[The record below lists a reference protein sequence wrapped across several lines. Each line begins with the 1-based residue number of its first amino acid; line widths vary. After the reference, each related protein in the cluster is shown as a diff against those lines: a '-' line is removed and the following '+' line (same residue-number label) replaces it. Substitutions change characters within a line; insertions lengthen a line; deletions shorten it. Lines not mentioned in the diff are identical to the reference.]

1 MMQITSDI
9 APSNPS
15 RTPGDTVRL
24 DPVSIDPTDHALA
37 RRCSVGDIPTRAA
50 ATFSGRTAVTDE
62 TGSWSFSEL
71 ESVSNRFAHGLRA
84 HGIEAEEPVAILS
97 TNCREFVA
105 TYFGTAKAGMVSLPI
120 NLLSGLDNIVHALTD
135 SGTRILVVHGSLA
148 ELVTGA
154 AAAIP
159 AIRTVVVVGGVPDG
173 LETTPDGPALIG
185 WDDLLSD
192 DDTNPDTVIADRQV
206 VQCLYSSGTT
216 SRPKGVLTSHL
227 AVTVAAL
234 GNGAVFGLNWGA
246 QPSVTVLPLPLF
258 HTAGLNGVLLSAVTM
273 GTTVHLMPGFDPVA
287 YADTVARVRA
297 THLVGL
303 PLMLEALA
311 DGADRGLDLSSLQF
325 LLYAMA
331 PMSEDMRRRLESAL
345 PDAKM
350 VLASG
355 MSECTP
361 ATVMQWPELNP
372 DKSDS
377 WGYPTPIAEN
387 RIGEPGTGM
396 LLPAGEDGEI
406 VYRGPTVMEGYW
418 NNPQANAEAFAGGRL
433 HSGDLG
439 RIDAEGV
446 VWFSDRV
453 KDIVKSGGENV
464 SSLHVERVLM
474 DHPHV
479 AEVACVGRPDPKWGE
494 LVVAVVVPAGGAPT
508 GDDLIASVL
517 EFGAERLSSSH
528 RPRDVV
534 VVDSIP
540 RTATGK
546 IRKVELR
553 GAR

>member
-1 MMQITSDI
+1 M
-9 APSNPS
+9 
-15 RTPGDTVRL
+15 RL
-24 DPVSIDPTDHALA
+24 DTTGIDPLDHALA

-50 ATFSGRTAVTDE
+50 ATFAGRTAVTDE
-62 TGSWSFSEL
+62 SGSWTYARL
-71 ESVSNRFAHGLRA
+71 ETESNRFAHGLVA
-84 HGIEAEEPVAILS
+84 HGIAAEEPVAILS
-97 TNCREFVA
+97 PNCREFVA
-105 TYFGTAKAGMVSLPI
+105 SYFGAAKAGMVALPV
-120 NLLSGLDNIVHALTD
+120 NLLSGLENIAHALTD
-135 SGTRILVVHGSLA
+135 SDTRILVVHGSLV
-148 ELVTGA
+148 ELVLGA
-154 AAAIP
+154 TAALP
-159 AIRTVVVVGGVPDG
+159 AIEVLVVVGGAPTAG
-173 LETTPDGPALIG
+173 PEAPADGPALIA
-185 WDDLLSD
+185 WDDFLSD
-192 DDTNPDTVIADRQV
+192 DDSNPDTVIADRQIA
-206 VQCLYSSGTT
+206 QCLYSSGTT

-227 AVTVAAL
+227 AVTIAAL

-246 QPSVTVLPLPLF
+246 EPSVTVCPLPLF
-258 HTAGLNGVLLSAVTM
+258 HTAGLNGVLLSAITM
-273 GTTVHLMPGFDPVA
+273 GATVHLLPGFDPVH

-311 DGADRGLDLSSLQF
+311 DGCDRGLDLTSVRF

-331 PMSEDMRRRLESAL
+331 PMSEEMRRRLETAL
-345 PDAKM
+345 PDARM

-387 RIGEPGTGM
+387 RISEPGGAE
-396 LLPAGEDGEI
+396 LVPAGTDGEI
-406 VYRGPTVMEGYW
+406 VYRGPTVMEGYF
-418 NNPQANAEAFAGGRL
+418 NNPGANSEAFVGGRL

-439 RIDAEGV
+439 RIDDAGV

-464 SSLHVERVLM
+464 SSLHVERVLL

-479 AEVACVGRPDPKWGE
+479 AEVACVGRPDPTWGE
-494 LVVAVVVPAGGAPT
+494 LVTVVVVPTADAPAE
-508 GDDLIASVL
+508 DELAASVL
-517 EFGAERLSSSH
+517 EFGAGRLPSSH

-534 VVDSIP
+534 VAESIP

-553 GAR
+553 AQRT

>member
-1 MMQITSDI
+1 M
-9 APSNPS
+9 
-15 RTPGDTVRL
+15 RL
-24 DPVSIDPTDHALA
+24 DLTGIDPVDHALA

-50 ATFSGRTAVTDE
+50 ATFSDRTAITDE
-62 TGSWSFSEL
+62 SGSWTFDEL
-71 ESVSNRFAHGLRA
+71 ESMSNRFAHGLVE
-84 HGIEAEEPVAILS
+84 HGINAEEPVAILS

-120 NLLSGLDNIVHALTD
+120 NLLSGLDNIAHALTD
-135 SGTRILVVHGSLA
+135 SGARILVVHGSLA
-148 ELVTGA
+148 ELVMGA
-154 AAAIP
+154 VAAIP
-159 AIRTVVVVGGVPDG
+159 GIRTVVVIGGVPEG
-173 LETTPDGPALIG
+173 LEPSPDGPALLG
-185 WDDLLSD
+185 WDELLSTD
-192 DDTNPDTVIADRQV
+192 DSNPETVIADRQI

-234 GNGAVFGLNWGA
+234 GNSAVFGLNWGA
-246 QPSVTVLPLPLF
+246 QASVTVLPLPLF
-258 HTAGLNGVLLSAVTM
+258 HTAGLNGVMLSAVTM
-273 GTTVHLMPGFDPVA
+273 GTTVHLLPGFDPIQ

-311 DGADRGLDLSSLQF
+311 DGTDRGLDLSSIQF

-331 PMSEDMRRRLESAL
+331 PMSEEMRTRLEAAL

-387 RIGEPGTGM
+387 RISEPGSAT
-396 LLPAGEDGEI
+396 LLPTGEDGEI

-418 NNPQANAEAFAGGRL
+418 NNPDANAEAFVGGRL

-439 RIDAEGV
+439 RIDDDGV

-494 LVVAVVVPAGGAPT
+494 LVVAVVVPAEDAPA
-508 GDDLIASVL
+508 DDELVASVKD
-517 EFGAERLSSSH
+517 FGAQRLSSSH

-534 VVDSIP
+534 ITDAIP

-553 GAR
+553 SLT

>member
-1 MMQITSDI
+1 M
-9 APSNPS
+9 
-15 RTPGDTVRL
+15 RL
-24 DPVSIDPTDHALA
+24 DMSGIDPVDHALA

-50 ATFSGRTAVTDE
+50 ATFSGRTALTDE
-62 TGSWSFSEL
+62 VGSWTFDEL
-71 ESVSNRFAHGLRA
+71 ESHSNRFAHGLLR

-105 TYFGTAKAGMVSLPI
+105 TYFGTAKAGMVSLPV
-120 NLLSGLDNIVHALTD
+120 NLLSGLENIAHALTD
-135 SGTRILVVHGSLA
+135 SGTRIVVVHSSLA
-148 ELVTGA
+148 EMVVGA
-154 AAAIP
+154 VAALP
-159 AIRTVVVVGGVPDG
+159 AIRTVVVIGGVPDG
-173 LETTPDGPALIG
+173 LTAPADGPALIG
-185 WDDLLSD
+185 WDDLLAED
-192 DDTNPDTVIADRQV
+192 DSNPETVISDRQI

-246 QPSVTVLPLPLF
+246 EPSVTVCPLPLF
-258 HTAGLNGVLLSAVTM
+258 HTAGLNGILLSAVTM
-273 GTTVHLMPGFDPVA
+273 GTTVHLLPGFEPA
-287 YADTVARVRA
+287 QYADTVARVRA

-311 DGADRGLDLSSLQF
+311 DGTDRGLDLSSVQF

-331 PMSEDMRRRLESAL
+331 PMSAEMRGRLETAL

-387 RIGEPGTGM
+387 RIAEPGTGE
-396 LLPAGEDGEI
+396 LVPDGEDGEI

-418 NNPQANAEAFAGGRL
+418 NNPEANAEAFVGGRL

-439 RIDAEGV
+439 RIDDAGV

-474 DHPHV
+474 DHPHI
-479 AEVACVGRPDPKWGE
+479 AEVACVGRPDPRWGE
-494 LVVAVVVPAGGAPT
+494 RVVVVVVPAEGAPSA
-508 GDDLIASVL
+508 DELIASVK
-517 EFGAERLSSSH
+517 EFGAERLSSSQ

-534 VVDSIP
+534 ITDAIP

-553 GAR
+553 ELS

>member
-1 MMQITSDI
+1 M
-9 APSNPS
+9 
-15 RTPGDTVRL
+15 RL
-24 DPVSIDPTDHALA
+24 DLTGIDPLDHALA

-50 ATFSGRTAVTDE
+50 ATFAGRTAVTDGAGE
-62 TGSWSFSEL
+62 WTFTEL
-71 ESVSNRFAHGLRA
+71 ESVSNRVAHGLT
-84 HGIEAEEPVAILS
+84 GLGFEPEEPVALLS

-105 TYFGTAKAGMVSLPI
+105 TYFGSAKAGMVSLPV
-120 NLLSGLDNIVHALTD
+120 NLLSGLENIAHALTD

-148 ELVTGA
+148 ELALGA
-154 AAAIP
+154 VGAIP
-159 AIRTVVVVGGVPDG
+159 AIRFVVVIGPVPDG
-173 LETTPDGPALIG
+173 IDTAPDGPTVLA
-185 WDDLLSD
+185 WDDFLSD
-192 DDTNPDTVIADRQV
+192 DDTNPDTVIGDRQI

-227 AVTVAAL
+227 AVTVASL
-234 GNGAVFGLNWGA
+234 GNSAVFGLHWGA
-246 QPSVTVLPLPLF
+246 QGSVTVCPLPLF
-258 HTAGLNGVLLSAVTM
+258 HTAGLNGVLIPSVTM
-273 GTTVHLMPGFDPVA
+273 GATIHLLPGFDPTT

-311 DGADRGLDLSSLQF
+311 DGTDRGLDLSSIEM

-331 PMSEDMRRRLESAL
+331 PMSADMRGRLEASL
-345 PDAKM
+345 PGAKI
-350 VLASG
+350 VLGSG

-361 ATVMQWPELNP
+361 ATVMQWPELNA
-372 DKSDS
+372 DKADS
-377 WGYPTPIAEN
+377 WGYPTPFAENLIAEP
-387 RIGEPGTGM
+387 GEAALVPT
-396 LLPAGEDGEI
+396 GEDGEI

-418 NNPQANAEAFAGGRL
+418 NNPDANAEVFTGGRL

-464 SSLHVERVLM
+464 SSMHVERVLM

-479 AEVACVGRPDPKWGE
+479 AEVAIIGRPDPVWGE
-494 LVVAVVVPAGGAPT
+494 QVVAVIVPAPDAPAESELVET
-508 GDDLIASVL
+508 VL
-517 EFGAERLSSSH
+517 QFGAERLTPSQ
-528 RPRDVV
+528 RPRHVV
-534 VVDSIP
+534 VTDAIP

-553 GAR
+553 SMS

>member
-1 MMQITSDI
+1 M
-9 APSNPS
+9 
-15 RTPGDTVRL
+15 RL
-24 DPVSIDPTDHALA
+24 DPAGIDPTDHALA

-50 ATFSGRTAVTDE
+50 ATFSHRTALTDDAGAW
-62 TGSWSFSEL
+62 TYREL
-71 ESVSNRFAHGLRA
+71 ESFSNRFAHGLAA
-84 HGIEAEEPVAILS
+84 HGIREYEPVAILS

-105 TYFGTAKAGMVSLPI
+105 TYFGTAKAGMVSLPV
-120 NLLSGLDNIVHALTD
+120 NLLSGLENIAHALTD
-135 SGTRILVVHGSLA
+135 SGTRILVVHGSLV
-148 ELVTGA
+148 ELVLGA
-154 AAAIP
+154 TAAIP
-159 AIRTVVVVGGVPDG
+159 GVETLVVVGGVPDG
-173 LETTPDGPALIG
+173 LEAAPDGPTLIG
-185 WDDLLSD
+185 WDDLLAD
-192 DDTNPDTVIADRQV
+192 DDSNPDTVIADRQV

-246 QPSVTVLPLPLF
+246 EPSVTVCPLPLF
-258 HTAGLNGVLLSAVTM
+258 HTAGLNGVLLSAITM
-273 GTTVHLMPGFDPVA
+273 GATVHLLPGFDPVG

-311 DGADRGLDLSSLQF
+311 DGTDRGLDLTSVRF

-331 PMSEDMRRRLESAL
+331 PMSEEMRRRLETAL
-345 PDAKM
+345 PDARM

-361 ATVMQWPELNP
+361 ATVMQWPELGP

-387 RIGEPGTGM
+387 RIAEPGSDE
-396 LLPAGEDGEI
+396 LLPPGTDGEI

-418 NNPQANAEAFAGGRL
+418 NNPQANAEAFVGGRL

-439 RIDAEGV
+439 RIDDEGV
-446 VWFSDRV
+446 VWFADRV

-479 AEVACVGRPDPKWGE
+479 AEVACVGRPDPTWGE
-494 LVVAVVVPAGGAPT
+494 LVVAVVVPAEGAP
-508 GDDLIASVL
+508 GVDELKASVR
-517 EFGAERLSSSH
+517 EFGAERLPSSH

-553 GAR
+553 ALA

>member
-1 MMQITSDI
+1 MRD
-9 APSNPS
+9 AP
-15 RTPGDTVRL
+15 TPYGDTVRL
-24 DPVSIDPTDHALA
+24 ALTGIDPVDHALA
-37 RRCSVGDIPTRAA
+37 RRCSVGDLPTRAA
-50 ATFSGRTAVTDE
+50 ATFAGRTALTDDA
-62 TGSWSFSEL
+62 GSWTYLEL
-71 ESVSNRFAHGLRA
+71 EAVSNRFAHGLTA
-84 HGIEAEEPVAILS
+84 HGIEAEEPVALLS
-97 TNCREFVA
+97 MNCREFVA

-120 NLLSGLDNIVHALTD
+120 NLLSGLDNIEHALTD
-135 SGTRILVVHGSLA
+135 SGARILVVHGSLA
-148 ELVTGA
+148 ELVMGA
-154 AAAIP
+154 VAAIP

-173 LETTPDGPALIG
+173 LEAPADGPALIG
-185 WDDLLSD
+185 WDDLLAD
-192 DDTNPDTVIADRQV
+192 DDTNPDTVIGDRQV

-227 AVTVAAL
+227 AVTMAAL

-246 QPSVTVLPLPLF
+246 EASVTVCPLPLF

-273 GTTVHLMPGFDPVA
+273 GATVHLLPGFDPVQ
-287 YADTVARVRA
+287 YADTVARVHA

-311 DGADRGLDLSSLQF
+311 DGRDRGLDLSSIRF

-331 PMSEDMRRRLESAL
+331 PMSEEMRRRLESAL
-345 PDAKM
+345 PDARM
-350 VLASG
+350 ALASG

-387 RIGEPGTGM
+387 RISEPGGAELM
-396 LLPAGEDGEI
+396 PVGQEGEI

-418 NNPQANAEAFAGGRL
+418 NNPEANAAAFVGGRL

-439 RIDAEGV
+439 RIDREGV
-446 VWFSDRV
+446 VWFADRV

-464 SSLHVERVLM
+464 SSMHVERVLM

-494 LVVAVVVPAGGAPT
+494 LVVAVVVPAEGAPAE
-508 GDDLIASVL
+508 DDLKGSVM
-517 EFGAERLSSSH
+517 EFGAERLSPSH

-546 IRKVELR
+546 IRKAELR
-553 GAR
+553 AAQ

>member
-1 MMQITSDI
+1 MH
-9 APSNPS
+9 
-15 RTPGDTVRL
+15 L
-24 DPVSIDPTDHALA
+24 DLTGIDPLEHALA

-50 ATFSGRTAVTDE
+50 ATFAGRTAVTDDSGAW
-62 TGSWSFSEL
+62 TFTEL
-71 ESVSNRFAHGLRA
+71 ESTSNRVAHGLTA
-84 HGIEAEEPVAILS
+84 LGLEPEEPVALLS

-105 TYFGTAKAGMVSLPI
+105 TYFGSAKAGMVSLPV
-120 NLLSGLDNIVHALTD
+120 NLLSGLENIAHALTD

-148 ELVTGA
+148 ELALGA
-154 AAAIP
+154 VGAIP
-159 AIRTVVVVGGVPDG
+159 AIRFVVVIGAVPDG
-173 LETTPDGPALIG
+173 LATAPDGPTVLS
-185 WDDLLSD
+185 WDDFLSG
-192 DDTNPDTVIADRQV
+192 DDTNPDTVISDRQI

-227 AVTVAAL
+227 AVTVASL
-234 GNGAVFGLNWGA
+234 GNSAVFGLHWGA
-246 QPSVTVLPLPLF
+246 HGSVSVCPLPLF
-258 HTAGLNGVLLSAVTM
+258 HTAGLNGVLIPSVTM
-273 GTTVHLMPGFDPVA
+273 GATIHLLPGFDPTT

-311 DGADRGLDLSSLQF
+311 DGADRGLDLSSIDM

-331 PMSEDMRRRLESAL
+331 PMSAEMRRRLERAL
-345 PDAKM
+345 PDAKI
-350 VLASG
+350 VLGSG

-377 WGYPTPIAEN
+377 WGYPTPFAENLIAEPN
-387 RIGEPGTGM
+387 AATLVPTGE
-396 LLPAGEDGEI
+396 EGEI

-418 NNPQANAEAFAGGRL
+418 NNPEANAEVFTGGRM

-446 VWFSDRV
+446 VWFADRV

-464 SSLHVERVLM
+464 SSMHVERILM
-474 DHPHV
+474 DHPHI
-479 AEVACVGRPDPKWGE
+479 AEVAIIGRPDPTWGE
-494 LVVAVVVPAGGAPT
+494 QVVAVIVPAADAPT
-508 GDDLIASVL
+508 EVELVEAVL
-517 EFGAERLSSSH
+517 QFGAERLTASQ
-528 RPRDVV
+528 RPRQVV
-534 VVDSIP
+534 VTDAIP

-553 GAR
+553 SMS

>member
-1 MMQITSDI
+1 MH
-9 APSNPS
+9 
-15 RTPGDTVRL
+15 L
-24 DPVSIDPTDHALA
+24 DLTGIDPTDHALA

-50 ATFSGRTAVTDE
+50 ATFSDRTAVTDD
-62 TGSWSFSEL
+62 TGSWTYREL
-71 ESVSNRFAHGLRA
+71 ESTANRLAHGLVDL
-84 HGIEAEEPVAILS
+84 GVAEQEPVAILS

-120 NLLSGLDNIVHALTD
+120 NLLSGPENIVHALVD
-135 SGTRILVVHGSLA
+135 SGTRVLVVHSTLA
-148 ELVTGA
+148 ELALGA
-154 AAAIP
+154 VAAVP
-159 AIRTVVVVGGVPDG
+159 AIDHVVVVGGVPDG
-173 LETTPDGPALIG
+173 LSTAPDGPALLG
-185 WDDLLSD
+185 WDDLLAGD
-192 DDTNPDTVIADRQV
+192 DSNPDTVIGDRQV

-227 AVTVAAL
+227 AVTMAGL
-234 GNGAVFGLNWGA
+234 SNGATFGMPWGA
-246 QPSVTVLPLPLF
+246 TGAVTVLPLPLF
-258 HTAGLNGVLLSAVTM
+258 HTAGLNGVLMAGITM
-273 GTTVHLMPGFDPVA
+273 GATIHLLPGFDPVQ
-287 YADTVARVRA
+287 YSDTVARVRA

-303 PLMLEALA
+303 PLMLAALA
-311 DGADRGLDLSSLQF
+311 DGADRGLDLSSIEM

-331 PMSEDMRRRLESAL
+331 PMSADMRERLASAL
-345 PDAKM
+345 PDARI
-350 VLASG
+350 VLGSG

-377 WGYPTPIAEN
+377 WGYPTPVAEN
-387 RIGEPGTGM
+387 RICEPG
-396 LLPAGEDGEI
+396 GEDLVDIGGDGELA
-406 VYRGPTVMEGYW
+406 YRGPTVMEGYW
-418 NNPQANAEAFAGGRL
+418 NNPDANAAVFVGGHM

-439 RIDAEGV
+439 RIDSDGV

-479 AEVACVGRPDPKWGE
+479 AEVACIGRPDPTWGE
-494 LVVAVVVPAGGAPT
+494 LVIAVVVPTDDAP
-508 GDDLIASVL
+508 GHEELVASVTA
-517 EFGAERLSSSH
+517 FGAERLTSSQ

-534 VVDSIP
+534 ITDAIP

-553 GAR
+553 SMD